1 MKEKKTIRKNV
12 TLKNELARWLEE
24 SAKYIGVSQSAFI
37 VMVLMEY
44 KRNAGR

>member
-1 MKEKKTIRKNV
+1 MKEKQTTRKNV
-12 TLKNELARWLEE
+12 TLKEELARWLEE

-44 KRNAGR
+44 KRNSGR

>member
-12 TLKNELARWLEE
+12 TLKNELAKWLEE
-24 SAKYIGVSQSAFI
+24 SAEYMGVSQSAFI

-44 KRNAGR
+44 RRNTAR

>member
-1 MKEKKTIRKNV
+1 MKEKQTTRKNV
-12 TLKNELARWLEE
+12 TLKEELAKWIEE
-24 SAKYIGVSQSAFI
+24 NADYIGVSQSAFI